1 VAGALSPDGLIQNG
15 LSRSLISQSFLPKG
29 DTDRRFRRTLR
40 NKRFSGASDTTADQR
55 ARLSWLRAARQFGL
69 RGRSLPRSSPFPVSW
84 QISSNGKRRHG
95 ASPAYLGKRAAL
107 LRLARHVARD
117 QQTRT
122 PPSISLPRLRC
133 LEEGCDTTHGAPP
146 RALRIVDA
154 RPASGRDGRSEARH
168 RSRRLSAVSVLRRL
182 ALMLTPS
189 LLSDAPGAASS
200 SRQPRRRNGCGLW
213 PMARTRTARRRTA
226 TRRRA
231 RPWRRSRKLTAE
243 VLRIFRGQGG
253 PEPSVRSYRLVD
265 PQVT

>member
-1 VAGALSPDGLIQNG
+1 M
-15 LSRSLISQSFLPKG
+15 
-29 DTDRRFRRTLR
+29 R
-40 NKRFSGASDTTADQR
+40 NTRFSGAKDTTADQR
-55 ARLSWLRAARQFGL
+55 ARSSCLRAARQFGL
-69 RGRSLPRSSPFPVSW
+69 RGRSLPRSSPFPLSW

-107 LRLARHVARD
+107 PRLARQVARD

-189 LLSDAPGAASS
+189 LLSDAPGARIFLTSAAPLEWMWTLAYG
-200 SRQPRRRNGCGLW
+200 QNED
-213 PMARTRTARRRTA
+213 RTPTHGYAATREAA
-226 TRRRA
+226 TRRR
-231 RPWRRSRKLTAE
+231 REFKSWD
-243 VLRIFRGQGG
+243 
-253 PEPSVRSYRLVD
+253 RLS
-265 PQVT
+265 